1 MEGASPQMAVP
12 GCEPRLP
19 HALNPGGP
27 PYTLRGMVRV
37 YGVPGCGPCEI
48 VKMFLAQKGVPFEFV
63 NAREDEEAR
72 KKVTALAGSPTAG
85 VVLEWEG
92 GTEVIRGFPR
102 RASTPGSPATGAR
115 RPEGP

>member
-1 MEGASPQMAVP
+1 
-12 GCEPRLP
+12 
-19 HALNPGGP
+19 
-27 PYTLRGMVRV
+27 MVRV

-72 KKVTALAGSPTAG
+72 KKVTALAGSHTAG

-92 GTEVIRGFPR
+92 GTEVIRGV
-102 RASTPGSPATGAR
+102 SPASLHAWLAR
-115 RPEGP
+115 YRGKEA

>member
-1 MEGASPQMAVP
+1 MA
-12 GCEPRLP
+12 
-19 HALNPGGP
+19 
-27 PYTLRGMVRV
+27 RV

-48 VKMFLAQKGVPFEFV
+48 VQMFLAQKGVPFEFV

-92 GTEVIRGFPR
+92 GTEVIRGV
-102 RASTPGSPATGAR
+102 SPASLHAWLAR
-115 RPEGP
+115 YRGKEA

>member
-1 MEGASPQMAVP
+1 MEARRGNPPDHLRAPFPLQD
-12 GCEPRLP
+12 
-19 HALNPGGP
+19 HPGGP

-72 KKVTALAGSPTAG
+72 
-85 VVLEWEG
+85 
-92 GTEVIRGFPR
+92 
-102 RASTPGSPATGAR
+102 
-115 RPEGP
+115 